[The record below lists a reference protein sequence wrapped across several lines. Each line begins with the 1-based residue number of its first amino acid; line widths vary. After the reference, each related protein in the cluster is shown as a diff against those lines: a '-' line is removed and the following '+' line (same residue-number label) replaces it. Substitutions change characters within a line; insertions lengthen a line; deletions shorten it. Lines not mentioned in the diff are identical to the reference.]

1 MIQKLDE
8 VDWKIIKA
16 LEKDARTPFTE
27 IGREIGVSDATVH
40 VRVKKMWETGIMKR
54 YTLVVDGSV
63 YERRVACYILMNVKR
78 GKVEEVSKQLARI
91 KEVGMIQ
98 EVHGTNDIIAKIWAK
113 DLEGLRDIILT
124 VQENPNITASE
135 HLTVFKTWKAS

>member
-78 GKVEEVSKQLARI
+78 GTVEEVSKQLAGI